1 MQYLYIHFILLF
13 LYSQATMTS
22 DKWKLIWGQEYLL
35 KQTQPLQ
42 SQNTQLYN
50 IMEDPNEI
58 YNQDMNFP
66 EVYQE
71 HKFIILI
78 YFYRLSF
85 DFKMKF

>member
-1 MQYLYIHFILLF
+1 
-13 LYSQATMTS
+13 MTS

-58 YNQDMNFP
+58 FNQDQYFP
-66 EVYQE
+66 EVLPVN
-71 HKFIILI
+71 IN
-78 YFYRLSF
+78 S
-85 DFKMKF
+85 